1 MRLEQLWDVRRLEGG
16 VAESLQEDA
25 AEEARPLR
33 VLPIDNTQAHALTCS
48 KARKGS
54 LGHHFR
60 NFAAGDALAPPL
72 DEAIAALRR
81 FEWVGLTDLFEP
93 SLCLLHY
100 QANGT
105 LPPTCDC
112 RAPER
117 EVAGARLGAWTE
129 TRSTRRDPDSLDA
142 DVLARIDARTAVDG
156 ALFAAALRLL
166 LRGCGGWKRRR
177 ARCCCGAST
186 GRICTGARGTSTAC
200 GRAGPR
206 RWSPTRGCSG

>member
-1 MRLEQLWDVRRLEGG
+1 M
-16 VAESLQEDA
+16 
-25 AEEARPLR
+25 
-33 VLPIDNTQAHALTCS
+33 LPIDNTQAHALTCS

-60 NFAAGDALAPPL
+60 NFAAGDALAPAL

-117 EVAGARLGAWTE
+117 EEAGGRLGAWTE

-142 DVLARIDARTAVDG
+142 DVLAEIDARTAVDG

-166 LRGCGGWKRRR
+166 LARLRRVEGDGRGAAAVHRLGGSAPAHGAHRRLV
-177 ARCCCGAST
+177 AG
-186 GRICTGARGTSTAC
+186 GPTALVPDSWVQWVI
-200 GRAGPR
+200 GY
-206 RWSPTRGCSG
+206 